1 MGRPAAIEVSRLK
14 WSGGTLSAGHRTI
27 PDEVPIALTYDGTAY
42 AVMMATPSDLA
53 DFALG
58 FSLSEGV
65 VDHVSEIESLEIV
78 EVDGGIEARMWLQ
91 PAASARNRGRR
102 RAILGPTGCGL
113 CGVDSIAEAL
123 KPLPKVGSNALRV
136 GADLINAMAALQ
148 KRQVLNAQARAV
160 HAAGLWLGQDELI
173 VREDVGRHN
182 GLDKI
187 IGAAAASDTPASNGV
202 VLLTSR
208 VSVELVQKTAR
219 LGASIIAA
227 ISAPTALAV
236 KVADEAGITLA
247 AVLRGE
253 DFEIFTRPERI
264 TGEARRHE
272 ARETR
277 HDGQSDRSFLC
288 QPEG

>member
-14 WSGGTLSAGHRTI
+14 WSGGSLSAGHRAI
-27 PDEVPIALTYDGTAY
+27 PDEVPVALTYDGTAY

-65 VDHVSEIESLEIV
+65 ADHASEIESLEIIEV
-78 EVDGGIEARMWLQ
+78 EGGIEARMWLK
-91 PAASARNRGRR
+91 PAASVRNRGRR

-113 CGVDSIAEAL
+113 CGVDSITEAL
-123 KPLPKVGSNALRV
+123 KPLPQVGGEALRV
-136 GADLINAMAALQ
+136 PGADMVRAMAALQ
-148 KRQVLNAQARAV
+148 KRQVLNAETRAV
-160 HAAGLWLGQDELI
+160 HAAGLWLGHDDLL

-182 GLDKI
+182 ALDKV
-187 IGAAAASDTPASNGV
+187 IGAAAASAASASDGV

-236 KVADEAGITLA
+236 RVAEAAGITLA

-264 TGEARRHE
+264 TGTGRNEA
-272 ARETR
+272 
-277 HDGQSDRSFLC
+277 
-288 QPEG
+288 

>member
-1 MGRPAAIEVSRLK
+1 MERPAAKEVSRLK
-14 WSGGTLSAGHRTI
+14 WASGTLSAGCRAI
-27 PDEVPIALTYDGTAY
+27 PEEVPVALTYDGTAY
-42 AVMMATPSDLA
+42 AVMMATPLDLA

-65 VDHVSEIESLEIV
+65 VDHTSEIESLEII
-78 EVDGGIEARMWLQ
+78 EVDGGIEARMWLK

-123 KPLPKVGSNALRV
+123 KPLPELGGNALHV
-136 GADLINAMAALQ
+136 PGADLINAMAALQ
-148 KRQVLNAQARAV
+148 KRQVLNAEARAV
-160 HAAGLWLGQDELI
+160 HAAGLWLGQDDLL

-182 GLDKI
+182 ALDKI
-187 IGAAAASDTPASNGV
+187 IGAAAASATLASDGV

-219 LGASIIAA
+219 LGAPIIAA

-247 AVLRGE
+247 AVLRGQ

-264 TGEARRHE
+264 IGGGA
-272 ARETR
+272 
-277 HDGQSDRSFLC
+277 S
-288 QPEG
+288 P

>member
-1 MGRPAAIEVSRLK
+1 MARPAAIEVSRLK
-14 WSGGTLSAGHRTI
+14 WSGGALSAGYRTI
-27 PDEVPIALTYDGTAY
+27 AEEVPVALTYDGTAY
-42 AVMMATPSDLA
+42 GVMMATPLDLA

-65 VDHVSEIESLEIV
+65 VDRGSDIESLEIV
-78 EVDGGIEARMWLQ
+78 EVEGGVEARMWLI

-113 CGVDSIAEAL
+113 CGVDSIAQAL
-123 KPLPKVGSNALRV
+123 KPVPQAGTAALRIS
-136 GADLINAMAALQ
+136 GYELAQAMAKLQ
-148 KRQVLNAQARAV
+148 KRQVLNAQTRAV
-160 HAAGLWLGQDELI
+160 HAAGLWLGGDDLL

-182 GLDKI
+182 ALDKI
-187 IGAAAASDTPASNGV
+187 IGAAASSGASAETGV

-208 VSVELVQKTAR
+208 MSVELVQKTAR
-219 LGASIIAA
+219 LGAPIIAA

-236 KVADEAGITLA
+236 RMAEEAGITLA

-264 TGEARRHE
+264 TGETRSHE
-272 ARETR
+272 A
-277 HDGQSDRSFLC
+277 
-288 QPEG
+288 

>member
-1 MGRPAAIEVSRLK
+1 MGRPAAKEVSRLK
-14 WSGGTLSAGHRTI
+14 WVSGTLRAGRRTI
-27 PDEVPIALTYDGTAY
+27 PEEVPVALTYDGTAS

-65 VDHVSEIESLEIV
+65 VDHLSEIESLEII
-78 EVDGGIEARMWLQ
+78 EVDGGIEARMWLK

-113 CGVDSIAEAL
+113 CGVDSIAQAL
-123 KPLPKVGSNALRV
+123 KPLQTIDGGALRV
-136 GADLINAMAALQ
+136 PGAELVAAMAELQ
-148 KRQVLNAQARAV
+148 TRQVLNAQARAV
-160 HAAGLWLGQDELI
+160 HGAGLWLGQDDLL

-182 GLDKI
+182 ALDKI
-187 IGAAAASDTPASNGV
+187 IGAAASAGMATSAGI

-219 LGASIIAA
+219 LGAPIIAA

-247 AVLRGE
+247 AILRGQ

-264 TGEARRHE
+264 IGEASRHE
-272 ARETR
+272 A
-277 HDGQSDRSFLC
+277 
-288 QPEG
+288 